1 MFVIFLETTQ
11 YWRFRRRYLLIMI
24 AKKPPQ
30 IPCGYACGLV
40 QLLVAGDF
48 EMTFEDY
55 ALCGYNENF
64 GMEGYVVNSNFL
76 N

>member
-1 MFVIFLETTQ
+1 MSHLFVIFLETTQ

-30 IPCGYACGLV
+30 IPCGLFSS
-40 QLLVAGDF
+40 LSPEIS

>member
-1 MFVIFLETTQ
+1 M
-11 YWRFRRRYLLIMI
+11 R
-24 AKKPPQ
+24 A
-30 IPCGYACGLV
+30 GLFSS
-40 QLLVAGDF
+40 LSPEIS